1 MCLPASGQISISQ
14 IRNEI
19 YNGGAGCG
27 PSTYSLGALAGYAG
41 FPANPDAMSEFYNYC
56 CNCNFANFCY
66 HATDCYM
73 ACNSTPCT
81 DVVTY
86 WIGTLTVGTVLR
98 NGDCTGSG
106 ASNGY
111 YAYAG
116 NCYTVT
122 GGAGVVA
129 SVTSCPPPTTTTTT
143 SGTTTTTST
152 SSTTTTTT
160 IPPVCHNHQATFSG
174 FMTWTDCCGVAQ
186 SQFLIVGDIFC
197 AQVGSVIGNYID
209 LGTPC
214 PC

>member
-1 MCLPASGQISISQ
+1 
-14 IRNEI
+14 
-19 YNGGAGCG
+19 
-27 PSTYSLGALAGYAG
+27 
-41 FPANPDAMSEFYNYC
+41 
-56 CNCNFANFCY
+56 
-66 HATDCYM
+66 M

-143 SGTTTTTST
+143 SGTTTTT
-152 SSTTTTTT
+152 TTAA
-160 IPPVCHNHQATFSG
+160 PGNCVDHQATASG
-174 FMTWTDCCGVAQ
+174 FMTWDDCSGNIQ
-186 SQFLIVGDIFC
+186 SQYLIVGDIFC
-197 AQVGSVIGNYID
+197 AIVGTVTGNYIN
-209 LGTPC
+209 LNVPC
-214 PC
+214 